1 MAASKK
7 HSLPPDF
14 INPFEGRDRDEVWK
28 ELDKYSKHISREEM
42 FRRFQEQAQPGKS
55 RKKP

>member
-7 HSLPPDF
+7 RPLPPDF
-14 INPFEGRDRDEVWK
+14 INPFEGRNRDEVWK

-42 FRRFQEQAQPGKS
+42 LRRFREQAGADKQK
-55 RKKP
+55 RKP